1 MYLGV
6 RGPAR
11 AFLEPRLE
19 KLLELELLEDATGR
33 RRSVLEFLTAPRA
46 FVLRGADPVPPEL
59 AMWMG
64 DVLRLRGRVVESALA
79 GVELADG
86 EAILERAKMG
96 AQRWQRWLGHETSGP
111 VVPESDD
118 ELFREAIAD
127 ECGLTGHVA
136 VRDPETA
143 PLASVVR
150 VFLQERPLEHLRLD
164 RSQLPLPVDAAFAWD
179 DRLRPTFDFDG
190 VERSDD
196 LTEATVNV
204 ILVALRGV
212 EHRARELAADERGR
226 RVLCAALS
234 TLARLPQSFGTEVSS
249 ADFPELW
256 RARVWSG
263 TDPGRRLS
271 LDQLARWAAK
281 RQALCFVVESSAAQG
296 AAPDGRPVLKVAEAE
311 LDDICR
317 LLGGDIERVP
327 YERAFAVTK
336 DERRAAVR
344 EVFRH
349 ELEELKLSGA
359 PTVTLEQDHFV
370 ALIAPSPVNR
380 MVEMHAGVVLARLPK
395 HGGWAPRCAWWTTW
409 RACPAKGG
417 MAFDTAPRA
426 SGGSRRNPPCAR
438 S

>member
-1 MYLGV
+1 MV
-6 RGPAR
+6 
-11 AFLEPRLE
+11 
-19 KLLELELLEDATGR
+19 
-33 RRSVLEFLTAPRA
+33 
-46 FVLRGADPVPPEL
+46 
-59 AMWMG
+59 
-64 DVLRLRGRVVESALA
+64 
-79 GVELADG
+79 
-86 EAILERAKMG
+86 
-96 AQRWQRWLGHETSGP
+96 
-111 VVPESDD
+111 
-118 ELFREAIAD
+118 
-127 ECGLTGHVA
+127 
-136 VRDPETA
+136 
-143 PLASVVR
+143 
-150 VFLQERPLEHLRLD
+150 
-164 RSQLPLPVDAAFAWD
+164 
-179 DRLRPTFDFDG
+179 
-190 VERSDD
+190 
-196 LTEATVNV
+196 
-204 ILVALRGV
+204 
-212 EHRARELAADERGR
+212 
-226 RVLCAALS
+226 
-234 TLARLPQSFGTEVSS
+234 
-249 ADFPELW
+249 
-256 RARVWSG
+256 G